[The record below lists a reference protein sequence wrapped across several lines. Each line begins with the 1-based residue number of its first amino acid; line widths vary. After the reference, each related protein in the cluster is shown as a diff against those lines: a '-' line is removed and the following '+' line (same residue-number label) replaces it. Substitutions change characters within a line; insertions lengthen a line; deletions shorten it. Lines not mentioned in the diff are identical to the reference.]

1 MQQDA
6 NEKIKSTSIL
16 ARVRLAAERYP
27 ESIAVCARD
36 TSLSYAELVARV
48 DELAARL
55 APLLPERG
63 MLVAVCL
70 ERTVDL
76 PAWLLAIFKLGAAY
90 LPIDPMLPA
99 ARIAQ
104 VIDGANPAFVIAS
117 RTLAGRLPANEL
129 AVIDADEEGAD
140 HHHPVASPP
149 VASPADT
156 MPHDLAY
163 VMYTSGSTGQPKGVE
178 ITHGGIVTLIDGM
191 ARSPGLSRG
200 ETLLALTRLS
210 FDISVADIFLALGVG
225 ARLVLLDLNDA
236 ADPRRL
242 AAAIA
247 LHTPDMMQATP
258 ATWRAL
264 LEWGWTGCPQMR
276 ALCGGEAMTRD
287 LANRLLPCCGE
298 LWNIYGP
305 TEATV
310 WATIERVTVGTGP
323 VAIGRPIDG
332 ATVMIADDD
341 LTEMPAGEIGEIV
354 IGGPGVARGYRNAPV
369 LTADRFARLDDG
381 MPVYRTGDLGRLDPD
396 GSIYCL
402 GRRDDQVKVR
412 GFRIELGDIESALA
426 AHPHI
431 AWCAARVWQDP
442 TGENVLV
449 GYVVARPGGALPTN
463 DVKTFLADT
472 LPPYMIPTRIV
483 PMVELPMTPNG
494 KVDRNALPS
503 PVDAAPIASTS
514 TYDND
519 VERGMATIWCEL
531 LGVADVARDDDFF
544 DLGGYSLITVRL
556 LRRIEQDFG
565 RILEIADLMRSST
578 LSAMAALVVDGN
590 LAPSSSTMLLNAGGD
605 RPPLY
610 WLDAGPLIRG
620 MARGAAPEQPIYG
633 LNLTKDDEARLSRDA
648 IDIVSTATTLRGHLM
663 KAQPEG
669 PYYIG
674 GWCRWGVVA
683 HELACQLRDDGQD
696 VALLVLLDATVP
708 TAPSPREILRSGLS
722 QVRNIFH
729 PTESKGPQSF
739 SQRVENA
746 LCRHVARIF
755 DGDTLLIRAT
765 DAPQSPNDGG
775 WRGKTRGSLEVV
787 RTSGDHETMIRPPH
801 VARLAAVI
809 SDHLLTAQRTRA
821 DVKYAGAARVGAIG
835 GLAATKYAG
844 PAPVSAWPDLSCARM
859 GGDTAAPA

>member
-1 MQQDA
+1 MQQDD
-6 NEKIKSTSIL
+6 NDKNMRMSLL
-16 ARVRLAAERYP
+16 ARVSLAAEHAP
-27 ESIAVCARD
+27 GSVAVCAGD
-36 TSLSYAELVARV
+36 TSITYAELVARV
-48 DELAARL
+48 DELATRL
-55 APLLPERG
+55 APSLRHRG

-90 LPIDPMLPA
+90 LPIDSMLPP

-104 VIDGANPAFVIAS
+104 VIDGAKPALIVACRS
-117 RTLAGRLPANEL
+117 LTARLPTL
-129 AVIDADEEGAD
+129 GIPVIVADEEEVGSLA
-140 HHHPVASPP
+140 AF
-149 VASPADT
+149 ADT
-156 MPHDLAY
+156 MSDDLAPDDLAY

-178 ITHGGIVTLIDGM
+178 ITHGGIVSLIDGM
-191 ARSPGLSRG
+191 ARSPGLKRG

-210 FDISVADIFLALGVG
+210 FDISVADIFLSLSVG

-247 LHTPDMMQATP
+247 LHRPDMMQATP

-264 LEWGWTGCPQMR
+264 LEWGWTGCAQMR

-287 LANRLLPCCGE
+287 LADRLLPCCAE

-310 WATIERVTVGTGP
+310 WATIQRVTAGTGP

-332 ATVMIADDD
+332 TTVMIADNN
-341 LTEMPAGEIGEIV
+341 LAELPAGEVGEIV
-354 IGGPGVARGYRNAPV
+354 IGGPVVARGYRNAPD
-369 LTADRFARLDDG
+369 LTADRFARLDNG
-381 MPVYRTGDLGRLDPD
+381 MRVYRTGDLGRLDPD

-426 AHPHI
+426 THPHV
-431 AWCAARVWQDP
+431 AWCAARVWQDAG
-442 TGENVLV
+442 GENVLV
-449 GYVVARPGGALPTN
+449 GYVVARSGGALPAN
-463 DVKTFLADT
+463 DVKTFLADS

-483 PMVELPMTPNG
+483 SMVEMPMTPNG
-494 KVDRNALPS
+494 KVDRNALPN
-503 PVDAAPIASTS
+503 PVDAPPVASTS

-519 VERGMATIWCEL
+519 VERRMAGIWSEL
-531 LGVADVARDDDFF
+531 LGVTNIAPNDDFF

-556 LRRIEQDFG
+556 LRRIEQEFG
-565 RILEIADLMRSST
+565 RVLEIADLMRAST
-578 LSAMAALVVDGN
+578 LAAMAALVVDEKFV
-590 LAPSSSTMLLNAGGD
+590 PSGPTMLLNAGGD

-620 MARGAAPEQPIYG
+620 IARGLASDQPMYA
-633 LNLTKDDEARLSRDA
+633 LNLTKDDEARLSKDA
-648 IDIVSTATTLRGHLM
+648 IDIVSTASTLRGHLM
-663 KAQPEG
+663 KAQPQG

-683 HELACQLRDDGQD
+683 QELACQLRDDGED

-708 TAPSPREILRSGLS
+708 VLPRPGEILRSGLA
-722 QVRNIFH
+722 QFRNIFQ
-729 PTESKGPQSF
+729 PTESQGQQSF

-746 LCRHVARIF
+746 LGRHVVRTF
-755 DGDTLLIRAT
+755 DGDAALIRAAN
-765 DAPQSPNDGG
+765 APQSPNDGG
-775 WRGKTRGSLEVV
+775 WRRKTRGLLEVV

-801 VARLAAVI
+801 VAGLASVLDKHLLDAQRARADAEYAGITRIGDSGTLAAARNAG
-809 SDHLLTAQRTRA
+809 S
-821 DVKYAGAARVGAIG
+821 GAAV
-835 GLAATKYAG
+835 
-844 PAPVSAWPDLSCARM
+844 AWQDVRHARID
-859 GGDTAAPA
+859 GDTAASA